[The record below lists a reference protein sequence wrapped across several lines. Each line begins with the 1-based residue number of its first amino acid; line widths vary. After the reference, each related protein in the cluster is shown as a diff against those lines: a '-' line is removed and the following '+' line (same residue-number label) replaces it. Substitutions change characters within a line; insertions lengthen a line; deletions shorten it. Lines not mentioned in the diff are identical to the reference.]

1 MMTGSSNFLL
11 DTNIISALFK
21 GEKTIADRI
30 DNADEVYIP
39 VIVLGELYYGA
50 RYSTNVQKNI
60 DNINRLV
67 QTYEVLNSNQET
79 ASIYGE
85 IKASLRKKGKPIPEN
100 DIWIATIAKQY
111 QLTLVTRDRHFNEI
125 DALLTAKW

>member
-1 MMTGSSNFLL
+1 MTGSSNFLL